1 MKSIIKQGSYNVS
14 WVTEKLLSHPIKERF
29 SHIQSLSDTTIFYF
43 KSQVTSEIRALL
55 EDLLEG
61 HDPTFLKEGYSLLG
75 KDLIIG
81 EYLDSEVYMSAFN
94 MIDFKRHLKPPL
106 ATQKKVCMN
115 PDGRPSCAE
124 YYLDGK
130 LVAKIR
136 FVFRNFPNSTLLMK
150 RAEVLTYP
158 TDTGSE
164 SPFVILKCKS
174 YDLTDQ
180 TDLVEVMQE
189 KSIARSNIVTGA
201 KGAMVG
207 ILSQAIPDISLQGV
221 SELVQPMFTETAG
234 LYDSFIELGSG
245 GYRQWF
251 IDVDVT
257 DERWTWLAIDLG
269 GGFTVRDFWIDRLTY
284 QTLDTHPQIEV

>member
-1 MKSIIKQGSYNVS
+1 MKSITKQDNYNVS
-14 WVTEKLLSHPIKERF
+14 WVTEKILNHPIGEKF
-29 SHIQSLSDTTIFYF
+29 SHLQSLQDKTVFYF
-43 KSQVTSEIRALL
+43 KDEVDSYTRALL

-61 HDPTFLKEGYSLLG
+61 HDPTYLVEGASLTG
-75 KDLIIG
+75 GDLIIG
-81 EYLDSEVYMSAFN
+81 EYLDEEVFMSAFN

-130 LVAKIR
+130 LVAQIR

-158 TDTGSE
+158 TKTGGE

-174 YDLTDQ
+174 FDLTDQ

-189 KSIARSNIVTGA
+189 KSRARSNIVTGA

-207 ILSQAIPDISLQGV
+207 ILSQAMPELSLQGV

-251 IDVDVT
+251 IDVDVN
-257 DERWTWLAIDLG
+257 DERWSWLSIDLG
-269 GGFTVRDFWIDRLTY
+269 GGFTVKDFWIDKLTY
-284 QTLDTHPQIEV
+284 QTLDTHTNIEI